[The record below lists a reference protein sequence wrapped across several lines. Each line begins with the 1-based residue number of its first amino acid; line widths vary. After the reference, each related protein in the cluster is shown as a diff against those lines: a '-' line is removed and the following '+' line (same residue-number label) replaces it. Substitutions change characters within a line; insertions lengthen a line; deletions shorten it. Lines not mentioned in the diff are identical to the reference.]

1 MTNSFQSFLL
11 TSNKEKRDNNLPN
24 YWIMNG
30 ISITIVQLT
39 AYTLKLAHCIMQ
51 NEQEKFSVTAF
62 EKRQEMYQ
70 YCQNRFL
77 I

>member
-1 MTNSFQSFLL
+1 
-11 TSNKEKRDNNLPN
+11 
-24 YWIMNG
+24 MNG

-51 NEQEKFSVTAF
+51 NGQEKFSVTAF